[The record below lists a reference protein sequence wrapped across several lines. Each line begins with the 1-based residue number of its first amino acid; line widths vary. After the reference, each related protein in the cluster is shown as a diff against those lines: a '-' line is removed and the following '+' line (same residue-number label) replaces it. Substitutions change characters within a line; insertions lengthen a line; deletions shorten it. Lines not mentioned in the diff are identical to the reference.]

1 MANLMK
7 EKVADIEGTRAF
19 RDEMIELAREN
30 KAICAVESDV
40 GNCAYGPDFQK
51 EFPDR
56 YYDLGICEQSMASVS
71 AGLSAVGM
79 IPFCHSFAVFASRR
93 MCDQNYISVAYA
105 QNNVKI
111 VASAPGISS
120 GENGGTH
127 HANEDIALVRP
138 ITGITIMEPVDSTAM
153 KWAVREA
160 AKNEGVYYIRAERLA
175 ADKIYADDTDF
186 AAGKAQIIREGSD
199 VTLISEGSLML
210 RTCLEAADLLEKEGI
225 SARVVD
231 IFTIKPVDGEMLEK
245 CAKETGAFVTAENHG
260 ITGGLAAAVTEE
272 LCERGCAVP
281 VKRIG
286 VPNRF
291 GEVGQVPD
299 LQKVMHMM
307 PEDVAEAAKASIALK
322 K

>member
-153 KWAVREA
+153 KWAVRTA
-160 AKNEGVYYIRAERLA
+160 AENEGVYYIRAERLA
-175 ADKIYADDTDF
+175 ADKIYADETDF
-186 AAGKAQIIREGSD
+186 AAGKAQVIREGSD

-210 RTCLEAADLLEKEGI
+210 RTCLEAAELLEKEGI

-245 CAKETGAFVTAENHG
+245 CAKETGAIVTAENHG
-260 ITGGLAAAVTEE
+260 ITGGLASAVTEE

-307 PEDVAEAAKASIALK
+307 PEDVAEAAKAAIALK

>member
-19 RDEMIELAREN
+19 RDEMIELARKN

-120 GENGGTH
+120 GELN
-127 HANEDIALVRP
+127 
-138 ITGITIMEPVDSTAM
+138 ST
-153 KWAVREA
+153 R
-160 AKNEGVYYIRAERLA
+160 NRSLNTLSRSSCR
-175 ADKIYADDTDF
+175 F
-186 AAGKAQIIREGSD
+186 II
-199 VTLISEGSLML
+199 
-210 RTCLEAADLLEKEGI
+210 
-225 SARVVD
+225 
-231 IFTIKPVDGEMLEK
+231 
-245 CAKETGAFVTAENHG
+245 N
-260 ITGGLAAAVTEE
+260 
-272 LCERGCAVP
+272 
-281 VKRIG
+281 
-286 VPNRF
+286 N
-291 GEVGQVPD
+291 
-299 LQKVMHMM
+299 
-307 PEDVAEAAKASIALK
+307 
-322 K
+322 

>member
-30 KAICAVESDV
+30 KAICAVEADV

-153 KWAVREA
+153 KWAVKTA
-160 AKNEGVYYIRAERLA
+160 AENEGVYYIRAERLA
-175 ADKIYADDTDF
+175 ADKVYADDADF
-186 AAGKAQIIREGSD
+186 AAGRAQVIRDGSD

-210 RTCLEAADLLEKEGI
+210 RTCREAAELLEKEGI

-231 IFTIKPVDGEMLEK
+231 IFTIKPIDGDMLEK
-245 CAKETGAFVTAENHG
+245 CAKETGAIVTAENHG
-260 ITGGLAAAVTEE
+260 ITGGLASAVTEE

-307 PEDVAEAAKASIALK
+307 PEDVAAAAKSAIALK